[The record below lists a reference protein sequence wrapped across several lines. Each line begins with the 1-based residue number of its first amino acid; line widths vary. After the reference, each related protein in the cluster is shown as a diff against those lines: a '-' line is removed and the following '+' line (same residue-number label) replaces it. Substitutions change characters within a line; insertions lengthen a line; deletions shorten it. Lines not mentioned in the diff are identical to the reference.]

1 MKLTL
6 ELMPSTA
13 WLHSLHTYLTT
24 KAWSTLRKKVLEEY
38 NYQCAICGANGG
50 QLNCNE
56 QWEYNDETNTQRLV
70 RLVMLCQMCH
80 LTAHMMERGS
90 ITHDVLAEHFMRV
103 NGCSRQVFDEYYQ
116 KCLEERMRREIDD
129 TRGPVI
135 WEQDWGE
142 YASLLAQEGNL
153 KQRYQWHNGYI
164 VSVGSRKRLR
174 KPRSQTD

>member
-13 WLHSLHTYLTT
+13 FMTSLYRCLTT
-24 KAWSTLRKKVLEEY
+24 KAWNTLRKQVLEES
-38 NYQCAICGANGG
+38 NYQCAICGASGG

-70 RLVMLCQMCH
+70 GLVMWCQMCH

-103 NGCSRQVFDEYYQ
+103 NGCSRQEFDEYYQ
-116 KCLEERMRREIDD
+116 QCREEQTRREIRDD
-129 TRGPVI
+129 GEPLI

-142 YASLLAQEGNL
+142 YASLLTQEGNL
-153 KQRYQWHNGYI
+153 KQSYKWMDGYI
-164 VSVGSRKRLR
+164 VGVGSRKRRLH
-174 KPRSQTD
+174 TD